1 MIDYNLLAC
10 CIYCSS
16 FQSQN
21 WMKNQSVHEIPVSQ
35 LIECL
40 VLVSGVLL
48 HIDSLFFFLHTLK
61 TVKNIKAIKVLAECA
76 QKFLFGAQ
84 KRNET
89 LENATLLDIFLDL
102 HCIISTDQFYG
113 FERVNTRE
121 STRNRNINRMRC

>member
-1 MIDYNLLAC
+1 MLHLL
-10 CIYCSS
+10 
-16 FQSQN
+16 FLV
-21 WMKNQSVHEIPVSQ
+21 SVAKLDEKPKCTRNTCFT
-35 LIECL
+35 IECL